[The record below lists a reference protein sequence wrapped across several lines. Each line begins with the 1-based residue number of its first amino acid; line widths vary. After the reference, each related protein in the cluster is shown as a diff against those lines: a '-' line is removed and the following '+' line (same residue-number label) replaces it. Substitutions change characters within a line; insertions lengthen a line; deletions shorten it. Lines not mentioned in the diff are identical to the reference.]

1 MSAAAKPAVPASPRD
16 VVMAFLKAMEPLDYD
31 TAVTFIADDCDYQN
45 MPMGAVTG
53 PAGVRA
59 VLEPFFK
66 PTIENE
72 FRVLRSAAEGERV
85 FVERLDR
92 HRLDS
97 GWVELPV
104 TGVFEVK
111 NGKIT
116 LWHDYF
122 DLATIMSKWPAA

>member
-1 MSAAAKPAVPASPRD
+1 MSAAAKPSTPSAPRD
-16 VVMAFLKAMEPLDYD
+16 VVTAFLKAMEPLDYD
-31 TAVTFIADDCDYQN
+31 TALSFIAETCDYEN
-45 MPMGAVTG
+45 MPMGKVVG

-66 PTIENE
+66 PTLENE
-72 FRVLRSAAEGERV
+72 FRVLRSAEEGERV

-92 HRLDS
+92 HKLAS

-104 TGVFEVK
+104 TGVFEVR
-111 NGKIT
+111 NGRIT

-122 DLATIMSKWPAA
+122 DLATIMAKWPQA

>member
-1 MSAAAKPAVPASPRD
+1 MSAAAEVTTPTAPRD

-31 TAVTFIADDCDYQN
+31 TALTFIAEGCDYHN

-59 VLEPFFK
+59 VLEPFFA
-66 PTIENE
+66 PTLENE
-72 FRVLRSAAEGERV
+72 FRVLRSAAEAERV

-92 HRLDS
+92 HRLAT

-104 TGVFEVK
+104 TGVFEVRD
-111 NGKIT
+111 GKIT

-122 DLATIMSKWPAA
+122 DLATIMGKWPAA